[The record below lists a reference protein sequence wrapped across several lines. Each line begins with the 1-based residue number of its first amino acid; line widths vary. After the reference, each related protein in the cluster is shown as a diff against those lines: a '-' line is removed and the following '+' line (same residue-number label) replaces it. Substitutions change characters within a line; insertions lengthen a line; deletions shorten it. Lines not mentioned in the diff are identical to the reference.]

1 MDFKMN
7 KVKVGM
13 IIEGVAFKVTEES
26 VYLDIQAFT
35 EGVIHKK
42 AMSLDG
48 NTPCTELCKEGD
60 IVKAKIN
67 RIDFDDQQIL
77 LSRLDILRNENRDKY
92 GDLAGKSNRI
102 KAKVKK
108 VTKGGLVL
116 ANKDV
121 EFFMPLSQIDIKR
134 VNAEDFQGMTLECKV
149 IEMDNRKIVVS
160 RKRVLEED
168 LRANKQQE
176 FDTLKVGQ
184 VVDGTITKIT
194 DFGAF
199 VSLGYNEGLVHIS
212 QISHHQVAQ
221 VSDELTE
228 GETVK
233 VEIIK
238 LEKKRIGLS
247 IKKLLE
253 TPWKLYSKDHKVG
266 DKVTAKIVRKMAKGM
281 LAEVSKD
288 VIGMISSYDY
298 SWDPK
303 TNLAGE
309 VEVGDTLELQIT
321 SIDVDARK
329 MGLSKKHLSYNPWN
343 DVTIKEGEEVS
354 GTVEELQSRGA
365 IVKIQGVKA
374 FLPVGEIKEGRVN
387 QASDVLKF
395 EEVVKVVVLEVD
407 KRKWK
412 MVVSI
417 KQLHEQKQKKEF
429 ADYLKTEEKAKT
441 TTLGDLFG
449 DKLKEFK

>member
-13 IIEGVAFKVTEES
+13 VVEGTVFKVTDES

-42 AMSLDG
+42 AFSLE
-48 NTPCTELCKEGD
+48 PIESCKEICKEGD
-60 IVKAKIN
+60 VLKAKIN

-77 LSRLDILRNENRDKY
+77 MSRLDILRNEKRDKY
-92 GDLAGKSNRI
+92 GDLAGKNSRL
-102 KAKVKK
+102 KAKVVK
-108 VTKGGLVL
+108 VTRGGLIL
-116 ANKDV
+116 KNDGV
-121 EFFMPLSQIDIKR
+121 EMFMPLSQMAIQK
-134 VNAEDFQGMTLECKV
+134 VNAEDLMGQTLECKV
-149 IEMDNRKIVVS
+149 IEMDNRKIIVS
-160 RKRVLEED
+160 RKKVLEED
-168 LRANKQQE
+168 LRANKQAE
-176 FDTLKVGQ
+176 FDELKVGQ
-184 VVDGTITKIT
+184 VIEGKIT
-194 DFGAF
+194 RITNFGAF
-199 VSLGYNEGLVHIS
+199 VSVGYNEGLVHIS
-212 QISHHQVAQ
+212 QISHHQVAK
-221 VSDELTE
+221 VEDVLTE

-233 VEIIK
+233 VEIIN

-253 TPWKLYSKDHKVG
+253 TPWKLYAKDHKVG
-266 DKVTAKIVRKMAKGM
+266 DKVTGKIVRKMAKGM
-281 LAEVSKD
+281 LVEVERD
-288 VIGMISSYDY
+288 VIGLISSRDY

-309 VEVGDTLELQIT
+309 VEVGSTLELQIVGL
-321 SIDVDARK
+321 DVEARK

-343 DVTIKEGEEVS
+343 DVTLKVGDEVS

-374 FLPVGEIKEGRVN
+374 FLPIGEISSDRVN
-387 QASDVLKF
+387 QVSDVLKF
-395 EEVVKVVVLEVD
+395 EEVVKVVVLDID
-407 KRKWK
+407 KKMWK
-412 MVVSI
+412 LSVSI
-417 KQLHEQKQKKEF
+417 KQLHEQKQQKEF
-429 ADYLKTEEKAKT
+429 AEYLKTEEKAKT